1 MRIRAMV
8 RLLLF
13 VDELLNIY
21 LILLFASAVLSWLV
35 VFNVVNTRHPVV
47 SIVGDFLYRITE
59 PLLKPIRNRVPNLG
73 GIDVSFIILFVII
86 WFIKAVVIGNLIDL
100 IRYG

>member
-1 MRIRAMV
+1 MRIGAMV

-13 VDELLNIY
+13 IDELLNIY

-86 WFIKAVVIGNLIDL
+86 WFLKAVVIGNLIDL

>member
-1 MRIRAMV
+1 MWIRAMV

-13 VDELLNIY
+13 IDELLNIY

-59 PLLKPIRNRVPNLG
+59 PLLKPIRNLVPNMG
-73 GIDVSFIILFVII
+73 GIDISFIILFII
-86 WFIKAVVIGNLIDL
+86 VLFIKEVVILNLVDAL
-100 IRYG
+100 RFG

>member
-1 MRIRAMV
+1 MV

-59 PLLKPIRNRVPNLG
+59 PVLKPIRNRVPNLG

>member
-1 MRIRAMV
+1 MV

-13 VDELLNIY
+13 IDELLNIY

-59 PLLKPIRNRVPNLG
+59 PLLKPIRNLVPNLG
-73 GIDVSFIILFVII
+73 GIDVSFIVLFVII
-86 WFIKAVVIGNLIDL
+86 WFIKAVVIGNLVDL
-100 IRYG
+100 IRY

>member
-59 PLLKPIRNRVPNLG
+59 PLLKPIRNLVPNFG
-73 GIDVSFIILFVII
+73 GIDVSFIVLFVII

-100 IRYG
+100 IRY

>member
-1 MRIRAMV
+1 MV

-13 VDELLNIY
+13 IDELLNIY

>member
-1 MRIRAMV
+1 MI

-13 VDELLNIY
+13 IDELLNIY
-21 LILLFASAVLSWLV
+21 LILLFASAVLSWLI

-59 PLLKPIRNRVPNLG
+59 PLLKPIRNLLPNFG
-73 GIDVSFIILFVII
+73 GIDVSFIILFLII
-86 WFIKAVVIGNLIDL
+86 WFIKAVVIGNLIDAL
-100 IRYG
+100 RY

>member
-1 MRIRAMV
+1 MV

-21 LILLFASAVLSWLV
+21 LILLFASAVLSWLF

-59 PLLKPIRNRVPNLG
+59 PLLKPIRNLVPNFG
-73 GIDVSFIILFVII
+73 GIDVSFIVLFVII

-100 IRYG
+100 IRY

>member
-1 MRIRAMV
+1 ML

-13 VDELLNIY
+13 IDDILYIY
-21 LILLFASAVLSWLV
+21 LVLLFISAVLSWLV

-59 PLLKPIRNRVPNLG
+59 PLLRPIRNMLPNFG
-73 GIDVSFIILFVII
+73 GIDVSFIVLFLIIVFIRVVI
-86 WFIKAVVIGNLIDL
+86 IGNLEDSL
-100 IRYG
+100 R